1 MRYWNFILI
10 QQERTTRNIFSTRYI
25 RIEILAVSLHKLMFS
40 LFFFS
45 LFFSFYSWILNTKV
59 FIFQKSRAT
68 SCMCPRTIC
77 DPRYFRTLIIS
88 VCLSFFVLVKIYFFF
103 FFFFFATKSLKVCSG
118 RFVLRFDLYWIYLM
132 KWEWNK
138 FFNVMLINMHLSQ
151 LILIF

>member
-77 DPRYFRTLIIS
+77 DPRYFRTLIIL
-88 VCLSFFVLVKIYFFF
+88 CLSFFFRFSQDIFFL

-132 KWEWNK
+132 KWEWDE

>member
-77 DPRYFRTLIIS
+77 DPRYFRTLIIL
-88 VCLSFFVLVKIYFFF
+88 CLSFFFRFSQDIFFLFFF
-103 FFFFFATKSLKVCSG
+103 FFCDKIFESLFRKVRSQI
-118 RFVLRFDLYWIYLM
+118 RFVLDLFNEMRMEWI
-132 KWEWNK
+132 
-138 FFNVMLINMHLSQ
+138 F
-151 LILIF
+151 